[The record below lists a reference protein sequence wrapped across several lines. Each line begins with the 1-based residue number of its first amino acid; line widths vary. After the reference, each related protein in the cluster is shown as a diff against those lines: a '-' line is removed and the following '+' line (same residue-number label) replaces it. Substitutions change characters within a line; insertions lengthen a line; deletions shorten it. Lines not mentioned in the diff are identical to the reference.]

1 MATVSNIKDK
11 IKKVFPVKQASV
23 LLEVVDI
30 VNETVKVKDFNELK
44 EIVRDLAQAQ
54 KELAEAQKQSESRL
68 SRLETAVAEL
78 TEAQKRTEQRLEE
91 LADAQKRTEQRL
103 EELADA
109 QKRTEEEVAT
119 LAKGLRQL
127 RKEVG
132 GLSLTMSYAFEN
144 ESYRMLPK
152 FLKENY
158 GIEIKEKLIRA
169 EIGGKEINIFG
180 KARKNGKEVFIV
192 GESKLRL
199 DERKEQSIEDVFNE
213 LEEKVKAVQDEYGKV
228 DVLRVLI
235 THYATKG
242 FQKKAKSR
250 GIIIVQSFEW

>member
-1 MATVSNIKDK
+1 MAAVSNIKDK

-44 EIVRDLAQAQ
+44 EIVRELAHAQ
-54 KELAEAQKQSESRL
+54 KELAEAQKRTEQRVE
-68 SRLETAVAEL
+68 EL
-78 TEAQKRTEQRLEE
+78 AEAQKRTEQ
-91 LADAQKRTEQRL
+91 
-103 EELADA
+103 
-109 QKRTEEEVAT
+109 EVAT
-119 LAKGLRQL
+119 LARGLKQL

-158 GIEIKEKLIRA
+158 GIEIEEKLIRA

-199 DERKEQSIEDVFNE
+199 DERKEQSIEEVFNE

-228 DVLRVLI
+228 DVVRVLI

-242 FQKKAKSR
+242 FQKKAKAK
-250 GIIIVQSFEW
+250 GIIIAQSFEW

>member
-1 MATVSNIKDK
+1 MATISNIKDK

-23 LLEVVDI
+23 LFEVVDI
-30 VNETVKVKDFNELK
+30 VNETVKVSDFNELK
-44 EIVRDLAQAQ
+44 EIVRELAHTQ
-54 KELAEAQKQSESRL
+54 KELAEAQKRTEQRVE
-68 SRLETAVAEL
+68 EL
-78 TEAQKRTEQRLEE
+78 AEAQKRTEQRLEE
-91 LADAQKRTEQRL
+91 LAEAQKRTEQRV
-103 EELADA
+103 EELAEA
-109 QKRTEEEVAT
+109 QKRTEEEVAI
-119 LAKGLRQL
+119 LAKGLTQL

-199 DERKEQSIEDVFNE
+199 DERKEQSIEKVFNE

-228 DVLRVLI
+228 DVVRVLI

-242 FQKKAKSR
+242 FQKKAKEK

>member
-44 EIVRDLAQAQ
+44 EIVRELANAQ

-68 SRLETAVAEL
+68 SRLETVVTEL
-78 TEAQKRTEQRLEE
+78 AEAQKRTEQ
-91 LADAQKRTEQRL
+91 
-103 EELADA
+103 
-109 QKRTEEEVAT
+109 EVAT
-119 LAKGLRQL
+119 LASGLKQL
-127 RKEVG
+127 RKELG

-152 FLKENY
+152 VLKENY
-158 GIEIKEKLIRA
+158 GIEIKEKLIRV

-180 KARKNGKEVFIV
+180 KAKKNGKEVFIV

-199 DERKEQSIEDVFNE
+199 DERKEQSIEEVFNE
-213 LEEKVKAVQDEYGKV
+213 LEEKVKAVQNEYGKV
-228 DVLRVLI
+228 DILKVLI

-242 FQKKAKSR
+242 FQKKAKAK

>member
-44 EIVRDLAQAQ
+44 EIVRELANAQ
-54 KELAEAQKQSESRL
+54 KELVEAQKQSESRL
-68 SRLETAVAEL
+68 SRLETVVSEL
-78 TEAQKRTEQRLEE
+78 AEAQKRTEQKLEE
-91 LADAQKRTEQRL
+91 LAEAQKRTEQ
-103 EELADA
+103 
-109 QKRTEEEVAT
+109 EVAT
-119 LAKGLRQL
+119 LASGLKQL
-127 RKEVG
+127 RKELG

-152 FLKENY
+152 VLKENY
-158 GIEIKEKLIRA
+158 GIEIKEKLIRV

-180 KARKNGKEVFIV
+180 KAKKNGKEVFIV

-199 DERKEQSIEDVFNE
+199 DERKEQSIEEVFNE
-213 LEEKVKAVQDEYGKV
+213 LEEKVKAVQNEYGKV
-228 DVLRVLI
+228 DILKVLI

-242 FQKKAKSR
+242 FQKKAKAK